1 MKCKQCQSEM
11 VNDCKVN
18 VEFDTPGITKSKKG
32 KGLFNK
38 VSAKSKAAV
47 CSNCGYV
54 AFYIDKYK
62 EFSE

>member
-1 MKCKQCQSEM
+1 MKCIQCQNEM
-11 VNDCKVN
+11 VKDCNVN
-18 VEFDTPGITKSKKG
+18 VEFDTPGISIRKKG

-38 VSAKSKAAV
+38 ISAKLKAAV

-54 AFYIDKYK
+54 AFYIDDYK